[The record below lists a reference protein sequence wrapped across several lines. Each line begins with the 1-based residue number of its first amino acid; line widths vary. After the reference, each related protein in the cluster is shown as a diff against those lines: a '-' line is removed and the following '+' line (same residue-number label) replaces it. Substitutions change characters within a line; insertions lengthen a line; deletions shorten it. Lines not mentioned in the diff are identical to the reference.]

1 MEARSARLDQ
11 SRNDT
16 SPMMPSLLQHL
27 PHATPLLGLSPWV
40 RTDLILAATLLFL
53 VFASW
58 AMLTAAQSSFHRPHS
73 VRLPEHHPSLEPREP
88 APTSRE
94 FGARRG
100 RILGTFGILL
110 GLFGSVGL
118 LLICAW

>member
-1 MEARSARLDQ
+1 MEARSARLEQ
-11 SRNDT
+11 SRNDK
-16 SPMMPSLLQHL
+16 SPMMPSLLQHM

-58 AMLTAAQSSFHRPHS
+58 AMLTAAQSSFRRPHS
-73 VRLPEHHPSLEPREP
+73 VRLPEHLPWPEPRETG
-88 APTSRE
+88 PTSRE

>member
-1 MEARSARLDQ
+1 MEARSARLEQ
-11 SRNDT
+11 SRNDK

-58 AMLTAAQSSFHRPHS
+58 AMLAAAQSSFHCPHS

-88 APTSRE
+88 ARTRRE
-94 FGARRG
+94 FAARRG
-100 RILGTFGILL
+100 RIVGTLGILL
-110 GLFGSVGL
+110 GLFGSLGL